1 MTLEEKYNILCSTP
15 SDINE
20 HLPTLY
26 KYASQVD
33 HITEFGVRNI
43 VSTYALLM
51 GQPSK
56 MISYDIN
63 DCHWLPVKR
72 MVEGITDFE
81 FRIGNTLEIEIEPTD
96 LLFIDTLHNYKQ
108 LSKELELHADKV
120 RKYIIL
126 HDTFTFRWRGESYT
140 GSIEPGLWPAVLEF
154 LEEYNN
160 TWFIKESFNNNN
172 GLTVLEK
179 K

>member
-63 DCHWLPVKR
+63 NCHWLPVKK
-72 MVEGITDFE
+72 MVEGVTDFE
-81 FRIGNTLEIEIEPTD
+81 FRIGNTLEIEIEPTH
-96 LLFIDTLHNYKQ
+96 LLFIDTLHNYNQ
-108 LSKELELHADKV
+108 LKKELELHADKV
-120 RKYIIL
+120 QKYIIL
-126 HDTFTFRWRGESYT
+126 HDTETFKRIGESYSGT
-140 GSIEPGLWPAVLEF
+140 LELGLWPAVLEF
-154 LEEYNN
+154 LEKNN
-160 TWFIKESFNNNN
+160 TWFIKEQFKNNN
-172 GLTVLEK
+172 GLTILERK
-179 K
+179 